1 MTSNSQGLSDDP
13 RKEETSHEGKD
24 DRRERLIVGARR
36 SALGGSTQVLSLSVV
51 ESRLRRVRLA
61 RTAFLM
67 GEGVDRPAGGPLS
80 DQDA

>member
-1 MTSNSQGLSDDP
+1 MSTQGLSDDP
-13 RKEETSHEGKD
+13 RKEETTHEGKD

-67 GEGVDRPAGGPLS
+67 GEEGPFRPGGPLS
-80 DQDA
+80 DQDAL